1 MQRWLRIKLQTRQG
15 PLGWMQR
22 IGGILL
28 SFLSNLQRHTHS
40 QGLRAMRRNQN
51 VPGLG
56 PTTSSGGIAPACWL
70 GGNFG
75 SPQRIETGSA
85 CVSRLNSGQLNP
97 VCHDLG
103 ERVVRMSSSLVAPS
117 AVAVLSTVLL
127 SGTAA
132 SQTATGSTNQLPG
145 ITVVAPKQVARPVVR
160 PQRQAP
166 PVANTVAARPT
177 SPAPQT
183 PPTSAQKPAP
193 GSVMA
198 RIAALEKTSSNCTD
212 GCQTSFKY
220 GNQPWNGC
228 SVSSGDFTLSTTC
241 RNGRNY
247 KTYQEC
253 RETGM
258 FLAWRQYEV
267 WWYCSSLH
275 AGGKLS
281 GEKLQ
286 VADFKR
292 SGRR

>member
-1 MQRWLRIKLQTRQG
+1 MK
-15 PLGWMQR
+15 
-22 IGGILL
+22 
-28 SFLSNLQRHTHS
+28 
-40 QGLRAMRRNQN
+40 
-51 VPGLG
+51 
-56 PTTSSGGIAPACWL
+56 SSG
-70 GGNFG
+70 F
-75 SPQRIETGSA
+75 
-85 CVSRLNSGQLNP
+85 
-97 VCHDLG
+97 
-103 ERVVRMSSSLVAPS
+103 VVPL
-117 AVAVLSTVLL
+117 AVAILSTALL

-132 SQTATGSTNQLPG
+132 SQTTAGPASQLPS
-145 ITVVAPKQVARPVVR
+145 ITVQAPRQAAKPVVR

-177 SPAPQT
+177 SPAAQT
-183 PPTSAQKPAP
+183 PAS

-198 RIAALEKTSSNCTD
+198 WFAAIEKTSSNCTD

-228 SVSSGDFTLSTTC
+228 SGSSGATSATC
-241 RNGRNY
+241 RNVGDY

-258 FLAWRQYEV
+258 FLAWRYYEV

-286 VADFKR
+286 IAEVKR

>member
-1 MQRWLRIKLQTRQG
+1 MKLSSLFATSLAVATVSIAP
-15 PLGWMQR
+15 PLC
-22 IGGILL
+22 
-28 SFLSNLQRHTHS
+28 
-40 QGLRAMRRNQN
+40 
-51 VPGLG
+51 GLG
-56 PTTSSGGIAPACWL
+56 
-70 GGNFG
+70 
-75 SPQRIETGSA
+75 
-85 CVSRLNSGQLNP
+85 
-97 VCHDLG
+97 
-103 ERVVRMSSSLVAPS
+103 
-117 AVAVLSTVLL
+117 
-127 SGTAA
+127 GTAM
-132 SQTATGSTNQLPG
+132 SQTTPTATLPS
-145 ITVVAPKQVARPVVR
+145 ITVQAPRQVARAVAR

-166 PVANTVAARPT
+166 PVANTVAAPRPT

-183 PPTSAQKPAP
+183 PPTSAQKPAS

-286 VADFKR
+286 VADSKR

>member
-1 MQRWLRIKLQTRQG
+1 M
-15 PLGWMQR
+15 
-22 IGGILL
+22 GG
-28 SFLSNLQRHTHS
+28 S
-40 QGLRAMRRNQN
+40 
-51 VPGLG
+51 
-56 PTTSSGGIAPACWL
+56 
-70 GGNFG
+70 FG
-75 SPQRIETGSA
+75 SPPRIETGSA
-85 CVSRLNSGQLNP
+85 CVSGLASGQLKP
-97 VCHDLG
+97 VCHLSAEMPVGYATRYPRRGRHLLPDSG
-103 ERVVRMSSSLVAPS
+103 ERVMRISSSLVASS
-117 AVAVLSTVLL
+117 ALAALSTVLL

-132 SQTATGSTNQLPG
+132 SQTATGPTNQLPS
-145 ITVVAPKQVARPVVR
+145 ITVQAPKQVARPHR
-160 PQRQAP
+160 PGAGAAG
-166 PVANTVAARPT
+166 ANTVAARPT

-183 PPTSAQKPAP
+183 PPATAQKPAS

-228 SVSSGDFTLSTTC
+228 STSGDFTLSTTC

-258 FLAWRQYEV
+258 FLAWRQHEV

-275 AGGKLS
+275 AAGQLS

-286 VADFKR
+286 VAELKR

>member
-1 MQRWLRIKLQTRQG
+1 MRI
-15 PLGWMQR
+15 
-22 IGGILL
+22 
-28 SFLSNLQRHTHS
+28 
-40 QGLRAMRRNQN
+40 
-51 VPGLG
+51 
-56 PTTSSGGIAPACWL
+56 
-70 GGNFG
+70 
-75 SPQRIETGSA
+75 
-85 CVSRLNSGQLNP
+85 
-97 VCHDLG
+97 
-103 ERVVRMSSSLVAPS
+103 SSSLVAPS

-132 SQTATGSTNQLPG
+132 SQTATGPTSQLPS
-145 ITVVAPKQVARPVVR
+145 ITVVAPKQAARPVAR

-258 FLAWRQYEV
+258 FLAWRQWEV

-286 VADFKR
+286 VADLKR
-292 SGRR
+292 SGRP

>member
-1 MQRWLRIKLQTRQG
+1 MRI
-15 PLGWMQR
+15 
-22 IGGILL
+22 
-28 SFLSNLQRHTHS
+28 
-40 QGLRAMRRNQN
+40 
-51 VPGLG
+51 
-56 PTTSSGGIAPACWL
+56 
-70 GGNFG
+70 
-75 SPQRIETGSA
+75 SP
-85 CVSRLNSGQLNP
+85 
-97 VCHDLG
+97 
-103 ERVVRMSSSLVAPS
+103 SLVAPS
-117 AVAVLSTVLL
+117 AVAILSTVLL
-127 SGTAA
+127 SGTAV
-132 SQTATGSTNQLPG
+132 SQTATGPTNQLPS
-145 ITVVAPKQVARPVVR
+145 ITVQAPQVARPKPVVR

-166 PVANTVAARPT
+166 TVANTIAVRPT
-177 SPAPQT
+177 SPAAQT

-212 GCQTSFKY
+212 GCQTSFRY

-275 AGGKLS
+275 AANKLS

-286 VADFKR
+286 VAELKR

>member
-1 MQRWLRIKLQTRQG
+1 M
-15 PLGWMQR
+15 
-22 IGGILL
+22 
-28 SFLSNLQRHTHS
+28 
-40 QGLRAMRRNQN
+40 
-51 VPGLG
+51 
-56 PTTSSGGIAPACWL
+56 
-70 GGNFG
+70 
-75 SPQRIETGSA
+75 
-85 CVSRLNSGQLNP
+85 
-97 VCHDLG
+97 
-103 ERVVRMSSSLVAPS
+103 RMSWSLVAS
-117 AVAVLSTVLL
+117 ASIAVLSTVLL

-132 SQTATGSTNQLPG
+132 SQTATTSRLPG
-145 ITVVAPKQVARPVVR
+145 ITVVAPKPAARAVAR

-166 PVANTVAARPT
+166 PVANNVAARPI

-183 PPTSAQKPAP
+183 SPASAQNPAP

-212 GCQTSFKY
+212 GRQTSFKY
-220 GNQPWNGC
+220 GDQPWNGC
-228 SVSSGDFTLSTTC
+228 STSSGDFTLSTTC

-258 FLAWRQYEV
+258 FLAWRQFEV

-281 GEKLQ
+281 GEKQQ
-286 VADFKR
+286 VAEVRR

>member
-1 MQRWLRIKLQTRQG
+1 MRI
-15 PLGWMQR
+15 
-22 IGGILL
+22 
-28 SFLSNLQRHTHS
+28 
-40 QGLRAMRRNQN
+40 
-51 VPGLG
+51 
-56 PTTSSGGIAPACWL
+56 
-70 GGNFG
+70 
-75 SPQRIETGSA
+75 
-85 CVSRLNSGQLNP
+85 
-97 VCHDLG
+97 
-103 ERVVRMSSSLVAPS
+103 SSSLVAPS

-132 SQTATGSTNQLPG
+132 SQTAKGSTNQLPG
-145 ITVVAPKQVARPVVR
+145 ITVVAPEQAARPVAR

-183 PPTSAQKPAP
+183 PPISAQKPAP

-228 SVSSGDFTLSTTC
+228 SGSSGATSATC
-241 RNGRNY
+241 RNVGDY

-258 FLAWRQYEV
+258 FLAWRYYEV

-286 VADFKR
+286 VAEVKR

>member
-1 MQRWLRIKLQTRQG
+1 MK
-15 PLGWMQR
+15 
-22 IGGILL
+22 
-28 SFLSNLQRHTHS
+28 
-40 QGLRAMRRNQN
+40 
-51 VPGLG
+51 
-56 PTTSSGGIAPACWL
+56 SSG
-70 GGNFG
+70 F
-75 SPQRIETGSA
+75 
-85 CVSRLNSGQLNP
+85 
-97 VCHDLG
+97 
-103 ERVVRMSSSLVAPS
+103 VVFL
-117 AVAVLSTVLL
+117 AVAIVSTALL

-132 SQTATGSTNQLPG
+132 SQTATGPTNQLPS
-145 ITVVAPKQVARPVVR
+145 ITVQAPQQVARPPVVR

-166 PVANTVAARPT
+166 PVANTVVARPT

-183 PPTSAQKPAP
+183 PSTSAQKPAS

-198 RIAALEKTSSNCTD
+198 RIAALEKTSSSCAD
-212 GCQTSFKY
+212 GCATSFKH

-241 RNGRNY
+241 RNGRNF

-275 AGGKLS
+275 AAGKLS

-286 VADFKR
+286 VAELKR

>member
-1 MQRWLRIKLQTRQG
+1 M
-15 PLGWMQR
+15 
-22 IGGILL
+22 
-28 SFLSNLQRHTHS
+28 
-40 QGLRAMRRNQN
+40 
-51 VPGLG
+51 
-56 PTTSSGGIAPACWL
+56 
-70 GGNFG
+70 
-75 SPQRIETGSA
+75 
-85 CVSRLNSGQLNP
+85 
-97 VCHDLG
+97 
-103 ERVVRMSSSLVAPS
+103 RMSSSLVAPS
-117 AVAVLSTVLL
+117 ALAVLSTVLL

-132 SQTATGSTNQLPG
+132 SQTATGPTNQLPS
-145 ITVVAPKQVARPVVR
+145 ITVQAPKQVARPHRAEPVAR
-160 PQRQAP
+160 PQRRAP

-183 PPTSAQKPAP
+183 SPTTAQKPAP

-253 RETGM
+253 RESGM

-275 AGGKLS
+275 AAGKLS

-286 VADFKR
+286 VAELKR